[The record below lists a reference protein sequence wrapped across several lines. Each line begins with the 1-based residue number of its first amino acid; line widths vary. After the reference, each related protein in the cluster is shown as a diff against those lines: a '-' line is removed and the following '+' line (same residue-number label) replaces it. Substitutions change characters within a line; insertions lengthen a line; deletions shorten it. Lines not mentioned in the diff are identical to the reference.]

1 MPKCQPSAV
10 YAWLDHLVAGN
21 CGIHPLDNWLDVQV
35 LAAKFESKTFGAG
48 KEIVEGVR
56 QQSVANVVRGTS
68 CAPMQTVTHQSMRSK
83 STWQVITGLCVTL
96 CMKPASL

>member
-1 MPKCQPSAV
+1 M

-68 CAPMQTVTHQSMRSK
+68 CATRCRPSHISPREAKAHGK
-83 STWQVITGLCVTL
+83 SSQVCV
-96 CMKPASL
+96 